1 LAFIVAG
8 RERAGGLKALTRAL
22 RVVEKDPW
30 GLLASSVLLYLI
42 GLSGILLCY
51 VGVLITLPIMLI
63 GLYRVADQMLS
74 TEDA

>member
-1 LAFIVAG
+1 
-8 RERAGGLKALTRAL
+8 
-22 RVVEKDPW
+22 
-30 GLLASSVLLYLI
+30 LI